1 VWAVLEHVSWRA
13 TFGVFACL
21 GLVWAWFFARWFRD
35 EGELPATFVGATNGL
50 PLSKLGVQDWT
61 DSIVSGSKVSAP
73 TGDFAVDLDASGVI
87 KASEIE
93 RSMEMWEWL
102 KANNWTDMVYEDFLA
117 TYGVRQAKAREHFPE
132 LLRSYRS
139 WTYPTNTVTQG
150 TGAVSSA
157 CVWSPEFSANKARF
171 FSEPGFL
178 LLVGITKPKVYR
190 RRQPGAAVNM
200 LDTAYVWLP
209 AVLRNDPD
217 TSLIEQSSIS
227 GAIPTT
233 TINGGIV
240 SVDMRDLFLY
250 GDQFLAATPSVTGGD
265 SVAASGSWTVNGGTT
280 QSARF
285 GVIDGGVDT
294 TARFDYPKGTL
305 AERTDLFVGTVNETT
320 LVEWEGVCQ
329 FHVRGT
335 IVDMTPGQP
344 VRS

>member
-1 VWAVLEHVSWRA
+1 
-13 TFGVFACL
+13 L
-21 GLVWAWFFARWFRD
+21 G
-35 EGELPATFVGATNGL
+35 
-50 PLSKLGVQDWT
+50 
-61 DSIVSGSKVSAP
+61 
-73 TGDFAVDLDASGVI
+73 
-87 KASEIE
+87 
-93 RSMEMWEWL
+93 
-102 KANNWTDMVYEDFLA
+102 

-157 CVWSPEFSANKARF
+157 CVWSPEWSANKSRF

-178 LLVGITKPKVYR
+178 VAVGITKPKVYR

-265 SVAASGSWTVNGGTT
+265 SVAASGSWTVNGGAT

-285 GVIDGGVDT
+285 GVIDGCVDT

-320 LVEWEGVCQ
+320 LVEWEGVIQ
-329 FHVRGT
+329 FHIKGT